1 MQSTRAA
8 QGVRMPMPHAA
19 RRNGQQVAFRALDE
33 QARYYEK
40 REQREQQRPAAEGQP
55 FPQSSGTNLRHC
67 KRQNPCRQCQQ
78 KQTRLIPSEKP
89 IHTHALRF
97 HIYVIRGAVLP
108 GGEGVGVKQQKTG
121 RLSLRGWFG
130 RMLRQPPR
138 GFYGQPS
145 VYLSGGVM
153 EIDHFRRVRTY
164 EEGRL
169 CLEFA
174 GGLFTVYGDG
184 LRIETLAAH
193 RITLR
198 GRFLRTDFSSS

>member
-1 MQSTRAA
+1 M
-8 QGVRMPMPHAA
+8 
-19 RRNGQQVAFRALDE
+19 
-33 QARYYEK
+33 
-40 REQREQQRPAAEGQP
+40 
-55 FPQSSGTNLRHC
+55 
-67 KRQNPCRQCQQ
+67 
-78 KQTRLIPSEKP
+78 
-89 IHTHALRF
+89 
-97 HIYVIRGAVLP
+97 
-108 GGEGVGVKQQKTG
+108 KQQKTG

-138 GFYGQPS
+138 GFYG
-145 VYLSGGVM
+145 
-153 EIDHFRRVRTY
+153 RRVRTY

-198 GRFLRTDFSSS
+198 GRFLRTEFSSN

>member
-1 MQSTRAA
+1 M
-8 QGVRMPMPHAA
+8 
-19 RRNGQQVAFRALDE
+19 
-33 QARYYEK
+33 
-40 REQREQQRPAAEGQP
+40 
-55 FPQSSGTNLRHC
+55 
-67 KRQNPCRQCQQ
+67 
-78 KQTRLIPSEKP
+78 KQLN
-89 IHTHALRF
+89 
-97 HIYVIRGAVLP
+97 
-108 GGEGVGVKQQKTG
+108 TG

-130 RMLRQPPR
+130 RILRQPPR
-138 GFYGQPS
+138 GIYGQPS

-153 EIDHFRRVRTY
+153 EIEHFRRVRTY

-198 GRFLRTDFSSS
+198 GRCFRTDFSSNKGGMQHLTALGRGSIFCPER

>member
-1 MQSTRAA
+1 M
-8 QGVRMPMPHAA
+8 
-19 RRNGQQVAFRALDE
+19 
-33 QARYYEK
+33 
-40 REQREQQRPAAEGQP
+40 
-55 FPQSSGTNLRHC
+55 
-67 KRQNPCRQCQQ
+67 
-78 KQTRLIPSEKP
+78 
-89 IHTHALRF
+89 
-97 HIYVIRGAVLP
+97 
-108 GGEGVGVKQQKTG
+108 KQQKTG

-153 EIDHFRRVRTY
+153 EIEHFRRVRTY

-174 GGLFTVYGDG
+174 GGCSPCMGTG
-184 LRIETLAAH
+184 LESKRWAAH

-198 GRFLRTDFSSS
+198 GRFLRTEFSSS